1 MKIYLAGP
9 CDTENRT
16 MMVSISKFLRNNN
29 MEVYCPWELK
39 IENAWNMSQEEWAQK
54 VFEVDIKAIQDC
66 DYMLSISIGRISS
79 AGTAWEQGYAMG
91 INKPVAVIQINEK
104 NPTSLMTYCGCNL
117 FTSVK
122 NTQEFWS
129 ELQWV
134 IDHMPMMWHG
144 ECKTILT

>member
-29 MEVYCPWELK
+29 IEVYCPWELK
-39 IENAWNMSQEEWAQK
+39 IENAWDMPQEKWAQK
-54 VFEVDIKAIQDC
+54 VFEADIKSIQDC

-79 AGTAWEQGYAMG
+79 AGTAWEQGYATG
-91 INKPVAVIQINEK
+91 INKPVAVIQVNEK

-122 NTQEFWS
+122 NMQEFWS

-134 IDHMPMMWHG
+134 IDHMPMTWRG
-144 ECKTILT
+144 KCKTVLT